1 MKTIIEIQMK
11 CYYRRGDFGYFRS
24 LAGDLFR
31 LRGKFDLGSYTFK
44 IEINQNEKTTHPH
57 PADVQR

>member
-1 MKTIIEIQMK
+1 
-11 CYYRRGDFGYFRS
+11 
-24 LAGDLFR
+24 